1 VRRSP
6 TSSSVNPKPKCEK
19 RLTVCTGDA
28 DQPIWHV
35 ILGAGDQDHDAVAEG
50 NRGYLVDVTLVSVDA
65 TKPFD
70 EMAGS

>member
-1 VRRSP
+1 MRSP
-6 TSSSVNPKPKCEK
+6 
-19 RLTVCTGDA
+19 
-28 DQPIWHV
+28 
-35 ILGAGDQDHDAVAEG
+35 G